1 MFEPIISLGEK
12 VQQINVYIKEHFG
25 PWGLA
30 TFYLLSG
37 YFAFQLLLRILKI
50 AFQIVLY
57 VFVPSLILAYWG
69 SVITTFSIFKLLP
82 FTSVLFMGISI
93 LKR

>member
-1 MFEPIISLGEK
+1 MFEPILTIGQK
-12 VQQINVYIKEHFG
+12 VQQLNVYIKEHLG

-37 YFAFQLLLRILKI
+37 YFAFQLVLKILKI

-69 SVITTFSIFKLLP
+69 SVITSFSIFKILP
-82 FTSVLFMGISI
+82 FTSVLFMGLNI

>member
-1 MFEPIISLGEK
+1 MLEPILTLGHK
-12 VQQINVYIKEHFG
+12 VQQVNIYIKQHFG

-37 YFAFQLLLRILKI
+37 YFVFQLLLKVLRIS
-50 AFQIVLY
+50 FQLVLY
-57 VFVPSLILAYWG
+57 VLVPSIILAYWG
-69 SVITTFSIFKLLP
+69 SVITTFSIFKILP
-82 FTSVLFMGISI
+82 FTSVLFMGLNI